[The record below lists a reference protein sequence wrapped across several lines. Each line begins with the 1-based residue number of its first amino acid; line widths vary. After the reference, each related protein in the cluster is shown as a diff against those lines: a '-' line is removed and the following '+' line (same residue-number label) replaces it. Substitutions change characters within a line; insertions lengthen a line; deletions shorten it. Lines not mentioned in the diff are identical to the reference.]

1 MEVQSTFKRFM
12 KAVGYL
18 IGEGEIAVTSSAKC
32 IAEKLGWKNSNN
44 MSAVFKA
51 DPVYFTE
58 GFIKKFC
65 EAYPSISVEW
75 VLNGSGKMVIIN
87 KTEDITII
95 PEDARIKQLEARIA
109 AMSRNREQQD
119 KAYELILSMLDVVSK
134 TYSFFENN

>member
-32 IAEKLGWKNSNN
+32 IADKLGWKNSNN
-44 MSAVFKA
+44 MSSVFKA

-58 GFIKKFC
+58 GFVEKFC
-65 EAYPSISVEW
+65 KAFPLISPDWILYER
-75 VLNGSGKMVIIN
+75 GSMLT
-87 KTEDITII
+87 KTEQLSESGI
-95 PEDARIKQLEARIA
+95 EDSIIKQLEARIA
-109 AMSRNREQQD
+109 SMSHTKEQQD

-134 TYSFFENN
+134 TYNFFE